1 LQSKQELRKCRGLF
15 DASYE
20 AGSALPPS
28 SGSARHE
35 LRGDTCAE
43 NVFALMDEAGAAMEP
58 ERLWHISLGKSAA
71 VSRESSFGAA
81 VPSSG
86 LAAVTTIIIN
96 KPSVSTIK

>member
-1 LQSKQELRKCRGLF
+1 
-15 DASYE
+15 
-20 AGSALPPS
+20 
-28 SGSARHE
+28 
-35 LRGDTCAE
+35 
-43 NVFALMDEAGAAMEP
+43 MDEAGAAMEP